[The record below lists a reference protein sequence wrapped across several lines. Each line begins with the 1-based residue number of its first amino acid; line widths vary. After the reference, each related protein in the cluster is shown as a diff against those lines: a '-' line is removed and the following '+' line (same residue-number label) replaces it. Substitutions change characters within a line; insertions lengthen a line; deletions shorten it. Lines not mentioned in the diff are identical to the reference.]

1 MLATLVLGLSATIL
15 HAPAAA
21 LGKGPRTEALTITYY
36 RNITWAYL
44 ALKSGEIDAVG
55 YELPKELYYDAVADP
70 NLVLAP
76 VDDFGMYEFDLNNNA
91 TIASALGYRSPMNY
105 VALRRATALLTDKNY
120 IVDTICGGFA
130 ARIDAAVAAPIKEWA
145 NQSYW
150 YPHYP
155 WEYNPAQAAL
165 VLDTTFP
172 QGTTP
177 NPYYHS
183 SFPGSAA
190 YLRTYPAG
198 HAKAGQDLD
207 PLIVCVRTDD
217 PRRLQ
222 AGRLV
227 YGNLRKHGIPVNALE
242 GRSAALYD
250 RVFGDMNYHLYTG
263 GWSMTYWPVGGFYS
277 LYHSHSYYPYGSNYV
292 TGFEH
297 PQLDA
302 YLELAR
308 YPANA
313 SEARRGV
320 QLVTGYMTEQC
331 VTIPLF
337 GARAF
342 WAWRTDL
349 LGVVNMHGYGPENP
363 YTFLNAYKPDGAA
376 IRYGLK
382 AAPVA
387 LNIIYSQWY
396 YDYQSLDRMNLYGGV
411 ISPPYDLSLD
421 QPAFVTTR
429 LVGTWD
435 DGGTTKS
442 KGTYTYRPDAYFVEP
457 VTGNQLANV
466 NASHVY
472 ASIWY
477 HYQTGDG
484 WFYPYVCG
492 VHHLN
497 VTGPYTLDI
506 YFDWYWYWE
515 VILYA
520 QPPIVSFHLLQQPPL
535 SACRSED
542 FTAATADAFL
552 GLTHPVYWVD
562 RLYDDAGP
570 LTRGTDWELMITG
583 PDWYDYVDVY
593 IYAGVNLTGT
603 VHVDYW
609 SAEDA
614 DGYTPGNLP
623 WAIALEGAGAWY
635 ATNFT
640 AGVGGNL
647 TLHRNPYYV
656 ETPLLGEIDWVRKP
670 NGGFKIDIYDVVLAA
685 GAYGSH
691 GTGVPDAHWLAGA
704 DVAPPGG
711 VIDIYDIVTI
721 TGKYGQE
728 FDLPP

>member
-91 TIASALGYRSPMNY
+91 TIASARGYRSPMNY

-120 IVDTICGGFA
+120 IVDTICGGHA
-130 ARIDAAVAAPIKEWA
+130 ARIDAAVAAPIKAWA

-150 YPHYP
+150 TPHYP
-155 WEYNPAQAAL
+155 WEYNPAQAAS

-172 QGTTP
+172 KGPTP

-217 PRRLQ
+217 PRRLA

-227 YGNLRKHGIPVNALE
+227 YGNMRKHGIPVTAIE
-242 GRSAALYD
+242 GPHAALYD
-250 RVFGDMNYHLYTG
+250 RVEGDMDYHLYTG
-263 GWSMTYWPVGGFYS
+263 GWSLTYWPVCIYS
-277 LYHSHSYYPYGSNYV
+277 LYHSDWYYPYGANRV

-308 YPANA
+308 FPANA

-331 VTIPLF
+331 VVIPLF
-337 GARAF
+337 SSRAF

-349 LGVVNMHGYGPENP
+349 LGVVNMHGYGPESPND
-363 YTFLNAYKPDGAA
+363 YAFLNAYKPDGSA

-382 AAPVA
+382 TAPVA

-396 YDYQSLDRMNLYGGV
+396 YDYQNLNRMNLYSGLDT
-411 ISPPYDLSLD
+411 SPYDLSLD
-421 QPAFVTTR
+421 QPSFATTR
-429 LVGTWD
+429 VVGTWD
-435 DGGTTKS
+435 DGGTPKTRI
-442 KGTYTYRPDAYFVEP
+442 TYTYRPDAYFVEP
-457 VTGNQLANV
+457 VTGTPLEHV

-477 HYQTGDG
+477 HYQLGDG
-484 WFYPYVCG
+484 WFYPNVED

-497 VTGPYTLDI
+497 LTGPYTLDI
-506 YFDWYWYWE
+506 YSDWNWYWF
-515 VILYA
+515 ILYV
-520 QPPIVSFHLLQQPPL
+520 QPPILSFHLLQQPPL
-535 SACRSED
+535 SAYHSET
-542 FTAATADAFL
+542 FPAATADAFL

-570 LTRGTDWELMITG
+570 LTRGSDWELYSTG
-583 PDWYDYVDVY
+583 TYVADVY
-593 IYAGVNLTGT
+593 IHAGVNISGT

-623 WAIALEGAGAWY
+623 WETALEGAGAWY
-635 ATNFT
+635 ATGHT
-640 AGVGGNL
+640 PGVGGNL
-647 TLHRNPYYV
+647 TLHKNLYYYV
-656 ETPLLGEIDWVRKP
+656 ETPLLGEIDCVRKP

-685 GAYGSH
+685 GAYGSQ
-691 GTGVPDAHWLAGA
+691 GIGVPDAHWLPGA

-721 TGKYGQE
+721 TGKYGQA